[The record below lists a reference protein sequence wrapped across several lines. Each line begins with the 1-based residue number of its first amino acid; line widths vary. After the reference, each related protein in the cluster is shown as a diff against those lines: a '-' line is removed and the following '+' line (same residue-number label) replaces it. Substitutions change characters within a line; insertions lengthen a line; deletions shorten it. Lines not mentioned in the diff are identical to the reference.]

1 MPLPFSD
8 DSIFIAGHG
17 GMVGSALL
25 RQFKNEGHPK
35 LITRSRAELDLTNQ
49 AAVNELFANQKPAV
63 VIIAAAKVGG
73 IHANKTYPA
82 DFIRN
87 NLQISTNL
95 IEAAHEHGTKRL
107 LNLGS
112 SCIYPKDAP
121 QPIAESSL
129 LTGPLEPTNEAYA
142 IAKIA
147 ALSMCRFYREQ
158 FGDTFHSVMPCNLY
172 GPGDSYHPEN
182 SHVIPGLIRRFHEAK
197 IAQQSS
203 VQIWGTGI
211 SRREFLH
218 VDDLATACLHVL
230 KMEDPPNL
238 LNIGFG
244 SDLPILDLAEKIAK
258 VVGFSGEI
266 TLDPTKPDG
275 VSSKLMDSS
284 GIQSTGWSPTIQLQ
298 TGLKDAYDD
307 FKINHA

>member
-1 MPLPFSD
+1 MPLPFPE

-17 GMVGSALL
+17 GMVGSAIL
-25 RQFKNEGHPK
+25 RQFENGGHSK
-35 LITRSRAELDLTNQ
+35 IITRSQAKLDLTNQ
-49 AAVNELFANQKPAV
+49 AAVNDFFANHTPAV

-82 DFIRN
+82 DFIRD

-95 IEAAHEHGTKRL
+95 IEAAHQQGTTRL
-107 LNLGS
+107 INLGS
-112 SCIYPKDAP
+112 SCIYPKNAP

-158 FGDTFHSVMPCNLY
+158 FGHTFHSVMPCNLY

-197 IAQQSS
+197 IEKQSA
-203 VQIWGTGI
+203 VPIWGTGTP
-211 SRREFLH
+211 RRELLH
-218 VDDLATACLHVL
+218 VDDLAAACLHVL
-230 KMEDPPNL
+230 KMENPPDL

-244 SDLPILDLAEKIAK
+244 SDLPILELAEKIAE
-258 VVGFSGEI
+258 VVGFNGEI
-266 TLDPTKPDG
+266 KLDPTKPDG
-275 VSSKLMDSS
+275 VPSKLMDSS
-284 GIQSTGWSPTIQLQ
+284 KIQSTGWSPTISLEVGLQ
-298 TGLKDAYDD
+298 NSYDD
-307 FKINHA
+307 FKTNHG

>member
-1 MPLPFSD
+1 MPLPFPD

-17 GMVGSALL
+17 GMVGSAIL
-25 RQFKNEGHPK
+25 RQFENGGYSKI
-35 LITRSRAELDLTNQ
+35 ITRSQAKLDLTNQ
-49 AAVNELFANQKPAV
+49 AAVNDFFANHTPAV

-82 DFIRN
+82 DFIRD

-95 IEAAHEHGTKRL
+95 IEAAHQQGTTRL
-107 LNLGS
+107 INLGS
-112 SCIYPKDAP
+112 SCIYPKNAP

-158 FGDTFHSVMPCNLY
+158 FGHTFHSVMPCNLY

-197 IAQQSS
+197 IEKQSA
-203 VQIWGTGI
+203 VPIWGTGTP
-211 SRREFLH
+211 RRELLH
-218 VDDLATACLHVL
+218 VDDLAAACLHVL
-230 KMEDPPNL
+230 KMENPPDL
-238 LNIGFG
+238 LNIGSG
-244 SDLPILDLAEKIAK
+244 SDLPILELAEKIAE
-258 VVGFSGEI
+258 VVGFNGEI
-266 TLDPTKPDG
+266 KLDPTKPDG
-275 VSSKLMDSS
+275 VPSKLMDSS
-284 GIQSTGWSPTIQLQ
+284 KIQSTGWSPTISLEVGLQ
-298 TGLKDAYDD
+298 NSYDD
-307 FKINHA
+307 FKTNHG